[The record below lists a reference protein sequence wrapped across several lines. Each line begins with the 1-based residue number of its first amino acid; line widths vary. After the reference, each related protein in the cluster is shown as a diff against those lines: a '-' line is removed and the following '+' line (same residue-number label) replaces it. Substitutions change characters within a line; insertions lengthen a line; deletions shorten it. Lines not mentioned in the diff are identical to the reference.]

1 MKRTIILMILLAL
14 TLLYWGSPA
23 SADATADYQAIKKA
37 ESVRGDESLSKN
49 VSFLRIEVFDKKAK
63 KVTVTL
69 KLPFSLVEILADST
83 NGDIKIEDKCNI
95 NLKKIVQDL
104 KKSGPMTL
112 LEVDEEDEHV
122 KIWFE

>member
-1 MKRTIILMILLAL
+1 MLHL
-14 TLLYWGSPA
+14 
-23 SADATADYQAIKKA
+23 
-37 ESVRGDESLSKN
+37 
-49 VSFLRIEVFDKKAK
+49 
-63 KVTVTL
+63 
-69 KLPFSLVEILADST
+69 LPFSLVEILADST